1 MGYSSIKVERAKRLC
16 QDLKASPGV
25 EPRAFN
31 DISQPPNFLINR
43 LILGDEK
50 RQYLLLATYST
61 INSCQK
67 KPIISLGCR
76 YYTIRSKHM
85 SYLPLVIGPPVQ
97 AWGSFWNPSLYNNK
111 HHHHH
116 LSGNLATLLSCNA
129 EAVKACKFSLWL
141 TSSWRSKLRS
151 TTSSTVRD

>member
-1 MGYSSIKVERAKRLC
+1 MLSLGIGSQITVTAYNLSASPILEIGDWLSWPVHGRLVAFITSLNEKFRWITSRLSAEVGRTRRLC
-16 QDLKASPGV
+16 QDLQASPGV

-31 DISQPPNFLINR
+31 DVSQPPNFLTNT

-61 INSCQK
+61 MKSSQK

-85 SYLPLVIGPPVQ
+85 SYLPLVIGPPAGASV
-97 AWGSFWNPSLYNNK
+97 G
-111 HHHHH
+111 
-116 LSGNLATLLSCNA
+116 
-129 EAVKACKFSLWL
+129 
-141 TSSWRSKLRS
+141 
-151 TTSSTVRD
+151 